1 MHRNILLFFIIVLYY
16 SIGTY
21 GLYLFDAGLLT
32 TSLVL
37 FGIPALALSHF
48 TLAPPAVLLSITLLG
63 AGIAVLFEGIAQ
75 IYGLWYSLGVDE
87 VRLFGIIS
95 FEMLISV
102 TLQVLFLGLLYEVFF
117 DDGVYTPR
125 SAWQRMTFFA
135 VFAVA
140 VIGLLVMQLFIF
152 KGFFL
157 ENSYLWII
165 GSIVASSLATLALHK
180 ELSVPLFD
188 KLIDFTLVASLPMAL
203 SLWLASTN
211 VHKVFGYTNEYIA
224 TFSLYGQM
232 VPLEEILLV
241 FALPFFVA
249 TVYEMY
255 LDDKS

>member
-1 MHRNILLFFIIVLYY
+1 MDRKIILFFILALYY
-16 SIGTY
+16 GVGAY
-21 GLYLFDAGLLT
+21 ALYFFDAGLLM

-48 TLAPPAVLLSITLLG
+48 TLAPPAVLISITLLG

-87 VRLFGIIS
+87 LRLLGVIS
-95 FEMLISV
+95 VEMLVAV
-102 TLQVLFLGLLYEVFF
+102 TVQVIFLGLLYEVFF

-125 SAWQRMTFFA
+125 SAWQRMTFFG
-135 VFAVA
+135 VFGVA
-140 VIGLLVMQLFIF
+140 VLGLLAMHLFMF

-157 ENSYLWII
+157 EYSYVWII
-165 GSIVASSLATLALHK
+165 GSIVAAAVTTLALHK
-180 ELSVPLFD
+180 ELSVRLFD
-188 KLIDFTLVASLPMAL
+188 KLIDFTLVASIPLAL

-211 VHKVFGYTNEYIA
+211 VHKVFGYTSEYIG

-232 VPLEEILLV
+232 VPVEELILL

-249 TVYEMY
+249 TMYEIY
-255 LDDKS
+255 LDDKE